1 MIPDVRACIPLFAT
15 TPRTR
20 QTHRTPEP
28 CATPRPPRVGEA
40 HGTTATHDPRGLP
53 SLPRPHPHATADRT
67 HAVVPGEPDA
77 GTTRP
82 SGSVGDHA
90 GKDPLNS
97 RHLPAWPPQRPG
109 CWTAAPVCPGTT
121 SRSATTPA
129 TAATA
134 ASRSVRRVSTFLRQ
148 SSLGITVS

>member
-1 MIPDVRACIPLFAT
+1 MIGGVRACIPLFAT

-67 HAVVPGEPDA
+67 HAVVTGEPDA

-82 SGSVGDHA
+82 SGSVGGHA
-90 GKDPLNS
+90 EKDPLNS
-97 RHLPAWPPQRPG
+97 RHLAAWPTQRQPCTPSSPG
-109 CWTAAPVCPGTT
+109 CRGGR
-121 SRSATTPA
+121 SR
-129 TAATA
+129 
-134 ASRSVRRVSTFLRQ
+134 
-148 SSLGITVS
+148 